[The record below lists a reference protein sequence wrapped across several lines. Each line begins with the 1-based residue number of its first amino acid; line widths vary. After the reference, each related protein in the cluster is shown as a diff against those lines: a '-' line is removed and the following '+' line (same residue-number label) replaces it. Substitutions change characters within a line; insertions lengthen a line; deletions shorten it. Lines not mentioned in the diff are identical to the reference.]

1 MLGVALDGLVETGV
15 LSRGRR
21 PGTEFLAWPAV
32 HGLAMLLIDGPL
44 RGLDPARADEVG
56 RRLIDMVER
65 GL

>member
-1 MLGVALDGLVETGV
+1 LLGVALDGLVETGV
-15 LSRGRR
+15 LPRGCR